1 MTSVLSDLQAD
12 YERRAQ
18 QAAQAPVS
26 PAAVEPA
33 RIHTKV
39 YTGAALSRRQ
49 EWGRFWGGILQAAAH
64 DLRESTDD
72 AQER

>member
-26 PAAVEPA
+26 PAAVKPA
-33 RIHTKV
+33 RIHTKT
-39 YTGAALSRRQ
+39 YTGAPLARRQ

-64 DLRESTDD
+64 DLRNE
-72 AQER
+72 AE